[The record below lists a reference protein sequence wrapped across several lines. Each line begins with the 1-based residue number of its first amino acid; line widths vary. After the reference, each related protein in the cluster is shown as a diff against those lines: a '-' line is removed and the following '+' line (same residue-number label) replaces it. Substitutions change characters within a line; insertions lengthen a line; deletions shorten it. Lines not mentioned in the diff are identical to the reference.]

1 MRERETHP
9 VRSWHPLLNNS
20 RVMDRQTVKINGRA
34 NLPNPPVIP
43 TTDDDVRS
51 THYDYTH
58 TRLLAAPRLPLTDG
72 KSGTP
77 SLKSLKLFRTFFRVY
92 CVNNYF
98 ACFVKQLSHA
108 LLVLWL
114 SYLPWHFGVKTRPL
128 LNF

>member
-1 MRERETHP
+1 MVFLSSTTIPRLASRFNRNLRIGLVVCFAAAAVSFAAVVQLERERETHP

-58 TRLLAAPRLPLTDG
+58 TRLLAAPRLP
-72 KSGTP
+72 P
-77 SLKSLKLFRTFFRVY
+77 
-92 CVNNYF
+92 
-98 ACFVKQLSHA
+98 
-108 LLVLWL
+108 
-114 SYLPWHFGVKTRPL
+114 
-128 LNF
+128 